1 MKVSVLADDLEHAD
15 VAHTRSR
22 ADLPERNLRGVKLT
36 DESAPL
42 LLCAGAARGHAP
54 ETREVGHG
62 LRLGAVYSGLKA
74 SDGAGRAGIV
84 ERRGD
89 AERAGLIDEA
99 VVRAGFL
106 MCGCHSGKNTYRR
119 VVCQEREA

>member
-1 MKVSVLADDLEHAD
+1 VRSGLADDLQYAD
-15 VAHTRSR
+15 VRDRRRVS
-22 ADLPERNLRGVKLT
+22 DLAQRDLRGVELA

-42 LLCAGAARGHAP
+42 LLGAGAARGHASEP
-54 ETREVGHG
+54 CEIAGHLL
-62 LRLGAVYSGLKA
+62 LRAFDCGLKA

-99 VVRAGFL
+99 IVRARFL
-106 MCGCHSGKNTYRR
+106 MCGCHGGKDTYHR
-119 VVCQEREA
+119 VECQG